1 MRILTPGFVRHYA
14 GRLINIHPSL
24 LPQFPGLDTHAR
36 AIASDAK
43 VHGAT
48 VHFVTDELDGGPVI
62 AQVRV
67 PVLADDDDD
76 ALAARVLEHEHIILP
91 TRHFV
96 VCEAAGTHGGQPRT
110 RRRRPRPFSS
120 RDVVDRAVAGL
131 RRAGHR
137 LTPLARRR
145 NRSTG
150 HRRQNP
156 AQDVELRPVRFGAAE
171 QPSQASHEQF
181 RRRPVEVADSDQC
194 LLEVPVEAFEFIRGR
209 SRRLGPGRDH
219 ACAVRCEPHLVGHD
233 LHCSG
238 HVERAENARRQECES
253 GLGIGRFRRW

>member
-1 MRILTPGFVRHYA
+1 MTGGLVSPALRIVVLISGRGTNLKAVIDAIASGALPAELVAVVCNEPDAPGIALARQAGCDVAIVGHRDFPARGEFDAALARAIDRFDPELVVLAGFMRILTPGFVRHYA

-91 TRHFV
+91 RVISWF
-96 VCEAAGTHGGQPRT
+96 AK
-110 RRRRPRPFSS
+110 RRVRMEGSRVLVDGVPALSHPETSS
-120 RDVVDRAVAGL
+120 TV
-131 RRAGHR
+131 
-137 LTPLARRR
+137 P
-145 NRSTG
+145 S
-150 HRRQNP
+150 P
-156 AQDVELRPVRFGAAE
+156 A
-171 QPSQASHEQF
+171 
-181 RRRPVEVADSDQC
+181 
-194 LLEVPVEAFEFIRGR
+194 
-209 SRRLGPGRDH
+209 
-219 ACAVRCEPHLVGHD
+219 
-233 LHCSG
+233 
-238 HVERAENARRQECES
+238 
-253 GLGIGRFRRW
+253 